1 MSNIQR
7 CFSKWRSP
15 EQPHFQCS
23 STALAQRYFSPRKIT
38 KPQPHITWNPAVDLS
53 LGETKTHNM
62 CLEARRGLRI
72 FFLRWKWNNACGHAV
87 NWLWSTVNLWLH
99 NFYNMRRME
108 RPVLESRMGEGEWQ
122 HPLEY
127 KENGKIIPLVTL
139 TPENSAVQSLAQGH
153 FDLLTCGSRRS
164 SKTLW

>member
-1 MSNIQR
+1 MTSHQITQNVFCFFNSFHADGNKMKLSLRGNLKVLTRLMWLEDVIMNPKHRTLKHNLAKLVRKKPFTFQHSEWHVSNIQR
-7 CFSKWRSP
+7 YFSKWRSP

-72 FFLRWKWNNACGHAV
+72 FFLRWKWNNA
-87 NWLWSTVNLWLH
+87 
-99 NFYNMRRME
+99 
-108 RPVLESRMGEGEWQ
+108 GE
-122 HPLEY
+122 
-127 KENGKIIPLVTL
+127 IVVT
-139 TPENSAVQSLAQGH
+139 P
-153 FDLLTCGSRRS
+153 
-164 SKTLW
+164 